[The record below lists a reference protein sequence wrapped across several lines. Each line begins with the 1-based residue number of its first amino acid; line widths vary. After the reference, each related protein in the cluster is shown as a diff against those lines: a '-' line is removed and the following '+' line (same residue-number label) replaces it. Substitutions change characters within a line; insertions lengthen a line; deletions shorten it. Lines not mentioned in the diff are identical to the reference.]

1 MITNEKARYLIELP
15 KKVVENEMY
24 KNTISIQQEF
34 PFFEKFYLKSEN
46 DNEFDFLMEIRQS
59 KKYSL
64 KLTLHCQEDEQEI
77 GLVRIDYNG
86 KHKNPDKIL
95 TTLPENFVKFAGKWI
110 DFDKHHIHYFVEG
123 YRPLVWAIPLSEDSF
138 PIKDLKNNSDIIE
151 SIQSFGKI
159 INLKTDLLIN
169 EILL

>member
-1 MITNEKARYLIELP
+1 MFTNEKARYLIELP

-24 KNTISIQQEF
+24 KNSISIQQEF

-46 DNEFDFLMEIRQS
+46 DNEFDFLLEIRQN

-95 TTLPENFVKFAGKWI
+95 TTLP
-110 DFDKHHIHYFVEG
+110 
-123 YRPLVWAIPLSEDSF
+123 
-138 PIKDLKNNSDIIE
+138 
-151 SIQSFGKI
+151 
-159 INLKTDLLIN
+159 
-169 EILL
+169 